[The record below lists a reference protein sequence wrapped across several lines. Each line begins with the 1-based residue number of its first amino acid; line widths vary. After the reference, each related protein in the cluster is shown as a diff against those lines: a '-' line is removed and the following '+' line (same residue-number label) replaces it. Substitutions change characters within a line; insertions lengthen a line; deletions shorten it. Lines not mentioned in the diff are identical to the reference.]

1 MSARFTR
8 PAAALLAAFSAAL
21 LAAPPAALADRTLF
35 IESAVEH
42 PDNTAT
48 LPLYRAL
55 TADGRE
61 VWFVVLDASDGKD
74 AAALKVN
81 QASKL
86 TNARDTGAVMHATCA
101 NGTPRCGIN
110 GLVFPATVDFSPE
123 RVVVPGPTGF
133 PPAAAEPGSVGE
145 PGYSPVVQ
153 LPNGNLINAPHVA
166 NASGRHDK
174 VEDIDF
180 ARRKVRL
187 HETDGVAGGKF
198 VKYISTESS
207 FSVAAALEGS
217 TYVPALDA
225 APFVGGDGTDSSRAS
240 LGAFVNGQTGAANPN
255 RQGLN
260 SALLD
265 GKDPLNIASW
275 TPNQGRYSPLWDIF
289 PLAWTDRAIAQGLNV
304 RQMDWG
310 KIRNL
315 AQKGLVTGPGGAPFG
330 AGGFI
335 VNCPIVS
342 SD

>member
-1 MSARFTR
+1 MFAKLWKPATALAVSFSAAFLAA
-8 PAAALLAAFSAAL
+8 PAAALAE
-21 LAAPPAALADRTLF
+21 RTLF

-55 TADGRE
+55 TGDGRE
-61 VWFVVLDASDGKD
+61 VWFVVLDAAEGKD
-74 AAALKVN
+74 AAALRVN

-86 TNARDTGAVMHATCA
+86 NNARDSGAVMHATCA
-101 NGTPRCGIN
+101 NGSSRCGIN
-110 GLVFPATVDFSPE
+110 ELVFPASVDFSPE

-133 PPAAAEPGSVGE
+133 PPAAAIPGSVGE
-145 PGYSPVVQ
+145 PGYSPLVQ

-174 VEDIDF
+174 VQDIDF

-207 FSVAAALEGS
+207 FDVAAALEGS
-217 TYVPALDA
+217 TYVPGLNA
-225 APFVGGDGTDSSRAS
+225 APFAGGDGTDSARAS
-240 LGAFVNGQTGAANPN
+240 LGAFVNGQTGAGNPN

-265 GKDPLNIASW
+265 GLDPLNIASW

-289 PLAWTDRAIAQGLNV
+289 PLAWSDGAIAQGLNL
-304 RQMDWG
+304 RQTDWG
-310 KIRNL
+310 QVKNL

-342 SD
+342 GD